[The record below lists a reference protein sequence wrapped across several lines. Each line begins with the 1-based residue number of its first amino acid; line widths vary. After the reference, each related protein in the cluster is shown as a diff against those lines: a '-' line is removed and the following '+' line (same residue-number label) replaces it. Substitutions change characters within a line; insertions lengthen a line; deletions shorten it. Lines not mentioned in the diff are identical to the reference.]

1 MFQPPHGSALP
12 SRTRDLDK
20 PQKLLRNG
28 PRNMTKSSRRRPGLD
43 PDPWRPHLATH
54 RNQMICC
61 QCPSARH
68 DGTPPELLCP
78 CLDGSE
84 PSLML
89 SGASMN
95 QTCSGTCCGCS
106 YSGVTLRRVCLMV
119 SVAEEEQ
126 IQQQITLSLY
136 KSECKMDLKK
146 TWTYPSLWVVFPLC
160 MAIFGLTV
168 TDLNY
173 FAS

>member
-1 MFQPPHGSALP
+1 MCTATLQ
-12 SRTRDLDK
+12 R
-20 PQKLLRNG
+20 LLRNG
-28 PRNMTKSSRRRPGLD
+28 LRNMTKSSRRRPGLD